1 MPLMKFHV
9 LTLFPEA
16 FGAPLRFSIVGRAV
30 GRGLAAVEVTD
41 LRGFT
46 RDAHG
51 TADDYQFGG
60 GHGMVMKPEPV
71 FEAADAALSGY
82 DSAERDR
89 IPVILFTPQGEL
101 LTQSLVEELAGAP
114 AIVLVCGHYAGVDER
129 VAEGLATRQ
138 VSVGDYV
145 LTGGELPAMLVI
157 DAVTRLLPGVA
168 GPSHAGDSI
177 TTGLL
182 QHPLYTRPAEYRGMA
197 APAVLLSGHH
207 GEIARWRRRRSL
219 ERTWARRPDL
229 LATAD
234 LTADDRAYLAQL
246 AESADPLCGL
256 IRRNCRNLIL
266 APMTG
271 LIRRNCRNP
280 PILPPM
286 IGLIRRICRNPPIL
300 PPMIGLIR
308 RNWRNPLILPPMT
321 GLIRRNWRNPPILP
335 PMTWAYPAQLAESA
349 PDNLGRRD
357 NSDDLDPG
365 GGKGIDGDGG
375 G

>member
-9 LTLFPEA
+9 LTLFPEV
-16 FGAPLRFSIVGRAV
+16 FGAPLRFSILGRAV
-30 GRGLAAVEVTD
+30 GRGLLAVEVTD
-41 LRGFT
+41 IRGFA

-82 DSAERDR
+82 DADVRSR
-89 IPVILFTPQGEL
+89 IPVILLTPQGEL

-145 LTGGELPAMLVI
+145 LTGGELPAMILI

-219 ERTWARRPDL
+219 ERTLARRPDL
-229 LATAD
+229 LETAE

-246 AESADPLCGL
+246 SESAD
-256 IRRNCRNLIL
+256 L
-266 APMTG
+266 AADD
-271 LIRRNCRNP
+271 R
-280 PILPPM
+280 
-286 IGLIRRICRNPPIL
+286 
-300 PPMIGLIR
+300 
-308 RNWRNPLILPPMT
+308 
-321 GLIRRNWRNPPILP
+321 
-335 PMTWAYPAQLAESA
+335 AYPAQLAGSADVTADDRAYLAQLSESA
-349 PDNLGRRD
+349 DVTADDRAYLAQLSESADVTADDRAYLARLSESADVTADDRAYPAQIPTIALDNLGRRD
-357 NSDDLDPG
+357 NPDDSDPG
-365 GGKGIDGDGG
+365 DGKGIDGDGDG
-375 G
+375 